1 MCNESSRR
9 AMFQALHDRPE
20 FQPYIPTYR
29 TFYGK
34 PARIF
39 LVREEGEL
47 RVPIVKRAAAAGT
60 DGGAD
65 GGDDGDEGDAERP
78 SVAAARTGK

>member
-1 MCNESSRR
+1 M
-9 AMFQALHDRPE
+9 HDRPE

-47 RVPIVKRAAAAGT
+47 RVPIVERAAAAGT

-65 GGDDGDEGDAERP
+65 GGDDGD
-78 SVAAARTGK
+78 